1 MLESV
6 NRIQYITDYIVNY
19 ENNIKILN
27 KLGLFDNA
35 TLFELFAIECTS
47 LWFGQR
53 FSNLNSTKANYPYV
67 DLISDDNEIFVQVS
81 TNQNIPKKI
90 KSTLEKIRDG
100 NVVKKDKIK
109 QVYFFVLDNS
119 SISSVKDYSKDN
131 QIGNIEFLKDK
142 HLITTNN
149 IIEKAKMDLEFQKS
163 LYELCVHEGNTMSAC
178 AKSLKQAIDDSKSL
192 IENSIDDLIAGEYEI
207 DRSDKLFEMNEASD
221 RFISVQGVAGS
232 GKSALCKKFLKDK
245 DLVLFA
251 RAENIIEANSLDD
264 VWNLNLQDVFRYT
277 ANKRVFIYVDAL
289 EFIADTPKTK
299 YDLLFQ
305 LYNNAV
311 NYEHVHIITSCR
323 SSEKNAFLKIESH
336 FSIRTIELE
345 VLENNDINIIASKY
359 PAIMCLKEKPAYEQ
373 ILNNPFYLDL
383 IISKIDNDAEIEN
396 INSFRSYIWSEII
409 CLGKNNKYPQIEST
423 EIRKTI
429 EYIVLER
436 AKSFS
441 SGVLE
446 DDLNT
451 KIVSILDSNGIIA
464 RNSNKVRLKYDIFED
479 ICFERLIDNKF
490 DLCKGQYADFFMSI
504 ENLGRCVYRR
514 YQIWVENKLFTRD
527 NREKFLYNL
536 LYTGNIP
543 SKWKDQTIIGIL
555 KSDSCK
561 DFFSEYG
568 DIINGALLTRFLKL
582 ENLYAFSTK
591 VIKLSYNNDYAILS
605 PFGVGRE
612 CLISLLFTTGKYKN
626 DEYIDETI
634 KICIDYSKIGQF
646 NSLIAQN
653 ACEILEYYI
662 QKELEGDGEQWY
674 SLKAGP
680 VNDLLSALYLMADYA
695 VSWIKLFW
703 RRIGDA
709 LINGE
714 DNALGRY
721 STDIIEYT
729 LKNVTP
735 RLAICLGEEL
745 CQLAD
750 IYWLEGSLSKDK
762 YKSLNYSHLSQS
774 KLWGLS
780 EKADSYSYTFRT
792 ISQNMFLQVLV
803 RYNFKEALTWITH
816 LTNYV
821 ASYVYEKRTNEL
833 SQIRL
838 YVPDII
844 DKEYLFSHKFWLVGT
859 QNGGIHYLVDD
870 ALYVLIR
877 NIIELLKSN
886 QYDDE
891 RKKQFLRFIKQEIL
905 KKANNVMM
913 LTVISYV
920 GFYCK
925 DLLPGYSL
933 ELLSSIDLLI
943 ADTHRVVLFAP
954 NSAINLLEK
963 QILQTVGIP
972 DFEKRYPVDKNL
984 LLSLQEYMIQMQ
996 LISSEQVVEKAQAIL
1011 DYLYSLYPN
1020 NKKYAKENLQIQ
1032 NMDLRNASVRSIGSN
1047 LTEIHP
1053 VVVGEAKKITEE
1065 NDNNPYI
1072 IERKRLKCIIQ
1083 DCHEKI
1089 QKNYFDLSSCLV
1101 QIEALKTLLQTA
1113 SIPTEIEAVLVGL
1126 IAYSFN
1132 SYDMDEECR
1141 SNLCQIWIDGIK
1153 KIFSNGSF
1161 TFDMFLSRVLFAQI
1175 EHKLNDVIKSELL
1188 NLMVECILYRDN
1200 NGIIN
1205 GLSTQLKKYLVKN
1218 KTLAKALFNTIVA
1231 ISEDE
1236 MRRHLYNAKQVSLK
1250 DSSYEYAPNMQKPP
1264 DWIENKYVQ
1273 SGIPLY
1279 KKKRGEIVE
1288 EFLIKEIEKDYS
1300 SWTIDK
1306 CEIETLC
1313 YAINCGLDFKDKD
1326 FAFVFSQLF
1335 PAMIRCCKVREH
1347 YKFLDS
1353 SSKREV
1359 THFLA
1364 QYLATQKDI
1373 EDALAVMFDS
1383 TDFTDI
1389 TNDGVE
1395 IFIESGACFL
1405 SSYFDGYTNINIR
1418 QLLKRN
1424 ILKIEKRILI
1434 LPEGWVKQQLS
1445 KMLLL
1450 SFPQYVMRDWNEL
1463 QTSYSY
1469 VDKMFLVELWSRYGY
1484 EHFIELINI
1493 VYQLHITELLP
1504 EVLIPIHES
1513 IRKLEANNQKEL
1525 KQQVNAVESILNMI
1539 ITKAFIMFSDK
1550 IKNDVELMAAYEGI
1564 LEVLV
1569 SLGIEEAA
1577 VILDEFRIH

>member
-1 MLESV
+1 MKSV
-6 NRIQYITDYIVNY
+6 ERIQYITDYIGNY

-35 TLFELFAIECTS
+35 TLFELFAIECAS

-67 DLISDDNEIFVQVS
+67 DLISSDNQIFVQVS
-81 TNQNIPKKI
+81 TNQDIVNKI
-90 KSTLEKIRDG
+90 KSTLEKISS
-100 NVVKKDKIK
+100 NKVYKDKLK
-109 QVYFFVLDNS
+109 EVYFFVLNNP
-119 SISSVKDYSKDN
+119 SISNVKDYSHDN

-142 HLITTNN
+142 HLITTKDV
-149 IIEKAKMDLEFQKS
+149 IEKAKVDLDFQKC
-163 LYELCVHEGNTMSAC
+163 LYELCVYERNTISVC
-178 AKSLKQAIDDSKSL
+178 VTNLNQAINNSKSL
-192 IENSIDDLIAGEYEI
+192 IENSIDELIAGEYEI
-207 DRSDKLFEMNEASD
+207 DRSEILSEMNDSTA

-251 RAENIIEANSLDD
+251 RAEKFIEANSLDSI
-264 VWNLNLQDVFRYT
+264 WNLNLQDVFRYT
-277 ANKRVFIYVDAL
+277 ANKRIYIYIDAL
-289 EFIADTPKTK
+289 EFIADAPKTK
-299 YDLLFQ
+299 HDLLFQ
-305 LYNNAV
+305 LYNDAV
-311 NYEHVHIITSCR
+311 NYEYVYIITSCR
-323 SSEKNAFLKIESH
+323 SSDKNAFLKIESH
-336 FSIRTIELE
+336 FSIQTVELT
-345 VLENNDINIIASKY
+345 VLENSEINAIASKY
-359 PAIMCLKEKPAYEQ
+359 PVIMGIKANPAYGQ
-373 ILNNPFYLDL
+373 ILNNPFYLNL
-383 IISKIDNDAEIEN
+383 IVSKIDDKTEIEN

-409 CLGKNNKYPQIEST
+409 CLGRNNAYPQIKPT
-423 EIRKTI
+423 EIRQTI

-436 AKSFS
+436 AKRFS
-441 SGVLE
+441 SGVLADE
-446 DDLNT
+446 LDNR
-451 KIVSILDSNGIIA
+451 IVSILVSNGVIV
-464 RNSNKVRLKYDIFED
+464 RNSNKIRLKYDIFED

-490 DLCKGQYADFFMSI
+490 DLCKGQYDDFFTTI
-504 ENLGRCVYRR
+504 EAFGRCVYRR
-514 YQIWVENKLFTRD
+514 YQIWVENKLFSRSD
-527 NREKFLYNL
+527 RAKFLYNL
-536 LYTGNIP
+536 LYTDNI
-543 SKWKDQTIIGIL
+543 SNKWKDQTIIGIL
-555 KSDSCK
+555 KSDYCK
-561 DFFSEYG
+561 SFFSEYEKLIEG
-568 DIINGALLTRFLKL
+568 DLLNRFLKL
-582 ENLYAFSTK
+582 GNLYVFNTK
-591 VIKLSYNNDYAILS
+591 IMQISYNNNFAILS
-605 PFGVGRE
+605 PIGVGRE
-612 CLISLLFTTGKYKN
+612 YLISLLFSTAKYKN
-626 DEYIDETI
+626 DDYKDETI
-634 KICIDYSKIGQF
+634 KICVDYSKIDQYD
-646 NSLIAQN
+646 SVIAQC

-662 QKELEGDGEQWY
+662 ENELENSEKEWY
-674 SLKAGP
+674 SLKAEP
-680 VNDLLSALYLMADYA
+680 INHLLSALYLMADYA
-695 VSWIKLFW
+695 SSWIKEFW
-703 RRIGDA
+703 KQLGEAFIR
-709 LINGE
+709 NE
-714 DNALGRY
+714 DNYLAIL

-729 LKNVTP
+729 FKNVTP
-735 RLAICLGEEL
+735 SLVSCLAEEL

-750 IYWLEGSLSKDK
+750 IYWIEQRAEKRSYRFS
-762 YKSLNYSHLSQS
+762 NYRHLSQS
-774 KLWGLS
+774 EMCGLS
-780 EKADSYSYTFRT
+780 VKADSYSYHFKTV
-792 ISQNMFLQVLV
+792 SQNIFLHMLV
-803 RYNFKEALTWITH
+803 RYNFKVALRWIIH
-816 LTNYV
+816 LTNHV

-844 DKEYLFSHKFWLVGT
+844 DKEYFFSYKFWFVGT
-859 QNGGIHYLVDD
+859 QEGGIHYLVDD
-870 ALYVLIR
+870 ALYILIR

-891 RKKQFLRFIKQEIL
+891 RKKQILLFIKQEIL
-905 KKANNVMM
+905 NKANNVMM

-920 GFYCK
+920 SFCCK

-943 ADTHRVVLFAP
+943 ADTHRVVLFTP

-996 LISSEQVVEKAQAIL
+996 LISSKQVVERAQAIL

-1032 NMDLRNASVRSIGSN
+1032 NMDLRNVSVRSIGSN
-1047 LTEIHP
+1047 LTKIQP

-1072 IERKRLKCIIQ
+1072 IERKRLKCIVQ
-1083 DCHEKI
+1083 ECHERI

-1161 TFDMFLSRVLFAQI
+1161 TFDMFLSSVLFAQI

-1205 GLSTQLKKYLVKN
+1205 GISTQLKKYLVTN

-1250 DSSYEYAPNMQKPP
+1250 DSSYEYTPNMQKPP

-1347 YKFLDS
+1347 YKFLDF

-1359 THFLA
+1359 TYFLA

-1373 EDALAVMFDS
+1373 EDALSVMFDS

-1424 ILKIEKRILI
+1424 ILKIEERILI

-1469 VDKMFLVELWSRYGY
+1469 DDKMFLVELWSRYGY

-1513 IRKLEANNQKEL
+1513 IRKLEASNQKEL
-1525 KQQVNAVESILNMI
+1525 KQQVNVVESILNMI

-1550 IKNDVELMAAYEGI
+1550 IKNDVELMAAYEGV

-1569 SLGIEEAA
+1569 SLGVEEAA